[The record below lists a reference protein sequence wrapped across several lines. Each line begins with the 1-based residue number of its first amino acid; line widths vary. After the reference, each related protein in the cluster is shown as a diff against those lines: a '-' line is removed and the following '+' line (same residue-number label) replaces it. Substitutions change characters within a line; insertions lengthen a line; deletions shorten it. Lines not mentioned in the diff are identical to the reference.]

1 MKRIIFTLVISLC
14 LMGTS
19 TVFAGDNLANV
30 VWNTNVYLGNE
41 AGTNYFAQQLD
52 LDIGLTKYYLT
63 VNGAVSVNIGGS
75 IPCTGTGFIT
85 ASNDYFLGM
94 QCGILTINTFIDGQN
109 FHGTIDV
116 YQGDID
122 ISTGNLTYVGMY

>member
-14 LMGTS
+14 LLGTS
-19 TVFAGDNLANV
+19 TAFAGDNLANF

-41 AGTNYFAQQLD
+41 GGASYFADQLD

-63 VNGAVSVNIGGS
+63 VNGSVTVNIGGS
-75 IPCTGTGFIT
+75 IPCAGTGFIT
-85 ASNDYFLGM
+85 ASDDYFLGM
-94 QCGILTINTFIDGQN
+94 QCGILTINTFIDGQTLN
-109 FHGTIDV
+109 GDIDV

-122 ISTGNLTYVGMY
+122 ISTGSLTYVGMY